1 MQQSYTRVIQVNP
14 ESGCQFSN
22 FYLQEKMTN
31 KKIDNYLKQL
41 FELTT
46 SEWEIYLAPLI
57 LSFNT
62 SSNWKFQ
69 TFSQSCQAASIQ
81 SLKLGEEASWRIS
94 RSGKVSNFASYTPG
108 YSDSKDSEDKEC

>member
-1 MQQSYTRVIQVNP
+1 MTP

-22 FYLQEKMTN
+22 FYFQEKMTN
-31 KKIDNYLKQL
+31 KKIDKYLKQI

-57 LSFNT
+57 FSFNT

-69 TFSQSCQAASIQ
+69 TSPQSCQAASIQ

-94 RSGKVSNFASYTPG
+94 GSGKVSNFASNTPG
-108 YSDSKDSEDKEC
+108 SSDSEDLEDKEC